1 MQIWVNFWTI
11 LLWILI
17 FSFIFNAENF
27 IKLLICSE
35 LVWVII
41 YCYTLFCGVINDD
54 ITLLSTGFFVL
65 GLAGLEFSIG
75 LLLVILFKNLNKTI
89 LLNNEK
95 MWSNNKYSQKTK
107 KTKNNK
113 I

>member
-1 MQIWVNFWTI
+1 MQLWINFWII

-17 FSFIFNAENF
+17 FSFIFNAQNF

-35 LVWVII
+35 LVWVVI

-75 LLLVILFKNLNKTI
+75 LLLIILFKNLNKSI
-89 LLNNEK
+89 FLDNEK
-95 MWSNNKYSQKTK
+95 MWTTNKFINKNK
-107 KTKNNK
+107 KTAKQK